1 MRDKN
6 AWACAITQG
15 GHEYVAETDLRRLG
29 LHPYL
34 PQYRASW
41 SPPGAVKP
49 LARKRPLFPKYIFIP
64 IGEARSREMH
74 FARGLAG
81 HKYFLSS
88 AEGVLW
94 VAPAA
99 AVHLIETLEN
109 EGAYDQLDVGLGDK
123 VRLKAN
129 GPLSVMDLLVQR
141 ADAKLVEMLSPLFGG
156 ARVTARAES
165 LVRAA

>member
-1 MRDKN
+1 MAKD
-6 AWACAITQG
+6 AFACAVTQG

-34 PQYRASW
+34 AQYRVSW

-64 IGEARSREMH
+64 IREARSREMY
-74 FARGLAG
+74 FVRGLAG
-81 HKYFLSS
+81 RKHLLSS

-94 VAPAA
+94 IAPAE

-123 VRLKAN
+123 VRLKTN

-156 ARVTARAES
+156 SRVVARAES
-165 LVRAA
+165 LARAG